1 MYGIFLNTDD
11 GYMILGTKSGEQLWF
26 DTLDEV
32 IEFIEVFDISVHSDT
47 VVLYILGDFIVR
59 EHRAADIN
67 KLLEERKTI
76 KSTT

>member
-1 MYGIFLNTDD
+1 MYGIFLNTDN

-32 IEFIEVFDISVHSDT
+32 IEFIEVFNISVHPDT

-59 EHRAADIN
+59 EYHAKDVN